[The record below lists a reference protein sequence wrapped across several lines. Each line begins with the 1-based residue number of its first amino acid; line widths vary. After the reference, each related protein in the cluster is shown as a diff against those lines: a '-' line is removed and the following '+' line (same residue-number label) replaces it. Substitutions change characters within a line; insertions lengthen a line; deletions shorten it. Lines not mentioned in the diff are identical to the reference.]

1 MFIAHYKSVSSSD
14 EFYSEK
20 RDALDFPTQV
30 EYNSERY
37 SLIRTIQV
45 FTSAQEKRVLE
56 TANNYGIKCG
66 VRVD

>member
-14 EFYSEK
+14 EFYSNK
-20 RDALDFPTQV
+20 RETLDFPAQV

-45 FTSAQEKRVLE
+45 FTKAQEKRVLE
-56 TANNYGIKCG
+56 TAKNYGIKHG
-66 VRVD
+66 IKVD